1 MGLRKPCLGSLHA
14 FRRNEDSTAAVLSH
28 PVLLLELQMRDRLA
42 NTPLET
48 AYELRV
54 VSSMTQLVQLEL
66 GVIFDGSS
74 SQHDVPR
81 ALESLGELQQ
91 LQVRGWLT
99 GSARRRPCLQPALA
113 ARCQGFRVPEIQ
125 VVKCFLPQ
133 RPVSGQGV

>member
-1 MGLRKPCLGSLHA
+1 MGRLTHATKQQDIYTYCCVSVPSCAKPRTH
-14 FRRNEDSTAAVLSH
+14 
-28 PVLLLELQMRDRLA
+28 DRLA

-91 LQVRGWLT
+91 LQVCRWLT
-99 GSARRRPCLQPALA
+99 GSARSQPGF
-113 ARCQGFRVPEIQ
+113 QGSSVTVP
-125 VVKCFLPQ
+125 KFPT
-133 RPVSGQGV
+133 PASVSA